1 MSAEAV
7 RSLEAQIRAFLS
19 ATGAKPVSTGGLGRG
34 PLAGMFEDPLTVVGY
49 AVYETTDELVRS
61 WLDAQDQMASAIS
74 RSDFDLGAKA
84 WDGYLI
90 LATSQRSMPDQS
102 VQLASIRTNTKRLR
116 KILVLGEDL
125 ELRSG
130 QQSVESAVA
139 RCLAPLAPLELGAGA
154 GASDPLAGL
163 SDRLEVPGLDRAD
176 IDAVVSAYRE
186 SRPLIQVLH
195 ERGRRGGQK

>member
-1 MSAEAV
+1 MSAEGA
-7 RSLEAQIRAFLS
+7 RSLEAQIRAFLF
-19 ATGAKPVSTGGLGRG
+19 ATGAKPLSADGLGRG
-34 PLAGMFEDPLTVVGY
+34 PLAGMFEDPLTVVGF
-49 AVYETTDELVRS
+49 AVYETTDELISS
-61 WLDAQDQMASAIS
+61 WLDAQDQMAKALS

-90 LATSQRSMPDQS
+90 LATSQGSLPDQS

-125 ELRSG
+125 DTLSG
-130 QQSVESAVA
+130 QHGVESAIA

-154 GASDPLAGL
+154 GAPDPLAGL
-163 SDRLEVPGLDRAD
+163 SDRVEVPGLDRAD
-176 IDAVVSAYRE
+176 IEAVVAAYRD

-195 ERGRRGGQK
+195 ERGRRAGLQ

>member
-1 MSAEAV
+1 MSAEAL
-7 RSLEAQIRAFLS
+7 RTLEGQIRAFLY
-19 ATGAKPVSTGGLGRG
+19 ATGAKPLSSDGLGRG

-49 AVYETTDELVRS
+49 VVYETTDELVRL
-61 WLDAQDQMASAIS
+61 WLDAQDQMAKAIS
-74 RSDFDLGAKA
+74 RSDFNLGAKA

-116 KILVLGEDL
+116 KLLVLGEDL
-125 ELRSG
+125 EPRSG
-130 QQSVESAVA
+130 QHGSESAIA

-163 SDRLEVPGLDRAD
+163 SDRLDVPGLDHAV
-176 IDAVVSAYRE
+176 IDAVVSAYRD

-195 ERGRRGGQK
+195 ERGKRGQP

>member
-1 MSAEAV
+1 MSVEGV
-7 RSLEAQIRAFLS
+7 RSLEAQIRGFLT
-19 ATGAKPVSTGGLGRG
+19 ATGAKPLSTDGLGRG

-61 WLDAQDQMASAIS
+61 WLDAQDQMARAIS
-74 RSDFDLGAKA
+74 HSDFDLGAKA

-102 VQLASIRTNTKRLR
+102 VPLASIRTNTKRLR

-125 ELRSG
+125 ALRSG
-130 QQSVESAVA
+130 QQSVESAIA
-139 RCLAPLAPLELGAGA
+139 RCLAPLAPLELGTGA
-154 GASDPLAGL
+154 RASDPLTGL

-176 IDAVVSAYRE
+176 IDALVTAYRE

-195 ERGRRGGQK
+195 EGVRRGGQQ